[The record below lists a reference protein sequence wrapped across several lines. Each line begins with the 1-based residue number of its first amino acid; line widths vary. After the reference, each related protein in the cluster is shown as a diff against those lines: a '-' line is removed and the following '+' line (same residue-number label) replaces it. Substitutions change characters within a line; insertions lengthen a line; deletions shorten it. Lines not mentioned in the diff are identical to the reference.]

1 MTAEPE
7 SVEPLQEVLAA
18 EHAVIYG
25 YGVVGA
31 HLRGAARRRAAGELA
46 RHRSQ
51 RDALAVQLWEL
62 GADPVQTAP
71 AYELPRPVTSSDG
84 ARDLAALLESRLAA
98 VWADAVLTLPARQ
111 AAKDTVRSR
120 DQAVAGLRAAAVAAA
135 LWRGE
140 SVPFPG
146 LTERGAP

>member
-7 SVEPLQEVLAA
+7 AVEPLQAVLAA

-31 HLRGAARRRAAGELA
+31 HLRGADRRRAAAELA
-46 RHRSQ
+46 RHRNQ
-51 RDALAVQLWEL
+51 RDALAGQLLEL

-71 AYELPRPVTSSDG
+71 AYQLPQPVNSSDR
-84 ARDLAALLESRLAA
+84 ARDLAAVLESRLAA
-98 VWADAVLTLPARQ
+98 FWADAVLTLPARQ
-111 AAKDTVRSR
+111 AAGDTVRLR
-120 DQAVAGLRAAAVAAA
+120 KQAVAGLRGAAVAAA
-135 LWRGE
+135 LWRGR

-146 LTERGAP
+146 LTERNGA